1 MVDFSDYSALYS
13 IDTLYGL
20 VCFFNT
26 FGHRSARSLSLT
38 ATHTSLAYTQCV
50 YVCLGCVDVCVSVSE
65 KVNRRAKVSPISL
78 PSVLS
83 KANLTRLD
91 IMAERLAGYT
101 GNLHLLKGR
110 ALDVWHAFHENV
122 VNQGGLHGIQNRAGE
137 KINVLKEKAIDSLNK
152 GNQGDYS
159 HVYR

>member
-1 MVDFSDYSALYS
+1 MCVYW
-13 IDTLYGL
+13 
-20 VCFFNT
+20 VC
-26 FGHRSARSLSLT
+26 GCVCICEWKGKPACESLT
-38 ATHTSLAYTQCV
+38 DQFTV
-50 YVCLGCVDVCVSVSE
+50 RFE
-65 KVNRRAKVSPISL
+65 
-78 PSVLS
+78 